1 MFVSLN
7 NNTTDVTS
15 VAETDNPSKAPELIP
30 VINGVRVFQ
39 FLDFCVV
46 FCRSLFVLFVWPLHF
61 LPFFD
66 LQILITPFGIF
77 KLFLMNTMSTNNDLQ
92 STPKKTKYRATK
104 TPLKTRG
111 ECRCSGRVGTSC
123 FSSGTRRVTLL
134 INDKGCKVM
143 VVTILTKVWSCS
155 IFNSYGIRK

>member
-15 VAETDNPSKAPELIP
+15 VAETSNPSKAPELIP
-30 VINGVRVFQ
+30 VINGVRVFH

-46 FCRSLFVLFVWPLHF
+46 FCRSLFVLFRLTIALSALLRF
-61 LPFFD
+61 TD
-66 LQILITPFGIF
+66 SDYPFGIF

-92 STPKKTKYRATK
+92 STSKKTKDRATK
-104 TPLKTRG
+104 TPLKTKG
-111 ECRCSGRVGTSC
+111 ERRCSGRVGTSC
-123 FSSGTRRVTLL
+123 FSSDTCRVTLL

>member
-7 NNTTDVTS
+7 NYTTDVTS
-15 VAETDNPSKAPELIP
+15 VAETANPSEAPELIL
-30 VINGVRVFQ
+30 VISGVRVFK
-39 FLDFCVV
+39 FLDF
-46 FCRSLFVLFVWPLHF
+46 WPLYC

-66 LQILITPFGIF
+66 LWILNTPFGIF
-77 KLFLMNTMSTNNDLQ
+77 KLFLMNTISTNKYLQ
-92 STPKKTKYRATK
+92 STTKKTKDRATR

-111 ECRCSGRVGTSC
+111 ERRCSVRVSTSC
-123 FSSGTRRVTLL
+123 FFSGTRRVTLL
-134 INDKGCKVM
+134 INDKGCKIM